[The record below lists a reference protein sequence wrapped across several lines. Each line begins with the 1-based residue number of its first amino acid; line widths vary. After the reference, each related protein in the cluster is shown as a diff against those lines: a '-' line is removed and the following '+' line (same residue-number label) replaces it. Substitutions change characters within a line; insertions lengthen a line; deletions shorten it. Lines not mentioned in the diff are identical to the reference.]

1 MSIDLKKLLDQL
13 TKLYPKYI
21 DLSLDRM
28 RNLLNKID
36 NPHLKL
42 PPIIHI
48 AGTNGKGSTLSY
60 IKNILIE
67 NNYVTHF
74 YSSPHLESIE
84 ERFIV
89 CNKKISKKKLYN
101 VLNYIKKINNNEK
114 ITFFE
119 ITTAAALYIFAKEKA
134 DFTLLETGLGGRLDA
149 TNVIEN
155 SLIDIISPISI
166 DHQEFLGKDIKSIT
180 NEKLGIIKKNSTI
193 IIGKQDNKILKFIK
207 NKIKKK
213 KNNKYY
219 YDIDFKVL
227 KKNPKNFYLKYNDEI
242 YNFNNPRL
250 NGDHQIENA
259 TTAISTIINLKKL
272 GYNISKSSIN
282 IGLKKTFWP
291 GRLEKGYLKN
301 IPVYLDGA
309 HNISGAKVIV
319 NFFKNNKKNRWLIFG
334 MINNKD
340 LNNFLSEMKE
350 IISGIVAIKIPFEKN
365 CFSNNE
371 ISKSCKKL
379 KINCVKKR
387 NIDEANKY
395 LINNIGPDEIIVSG
409 SLYLVGKIRKLYI

>member
-1 MSIDLKKLLDQL
+1 MSIELKKLLDQL
-13 TKLYPKYI
+13 AKLYPKYI

-89 CNKKISKKKLYN
+89 CNKKISKKKLFN
-101 VLNYIKKINNNEK
+101 VLNYIKNINNNEK

-166 DHQEFLGKDIKSIT
+166 DHQE
-180 NEKLGIIKKNSTI
+180 
-193 IIGKQDNKILKFIK
+193 
-207 NKIKKK
+207 
-213 KNNKYY
+213 Y
-219 YDIDFKVL
+219 
-227 KKNPKNFYLKYNDEI
+227 
-242 YNFNNPRL
+242 
-250 NGDHQIENA
+250 
-259 TTAISTIINLKKL
+259 
-272 GYNISKSSIN
+272 
-282 IGLKKTFWP
+282 
-291 GRLEKGYLKN
+291 
-301 IPVYLDGA
+301 
-309 HNISGAKVIV
+309 
-319 NFFKNNKKNRWLIFG
+319 
-334 MINNKD
+334 
-340 LNNFLSEMKE
+340 
-350 IISGIVAIKIPFEKN
+350 
-365 CFSNNE
+365 C
-371 ISKSCKKL
+371 
-379 KINCVKKR
+379 
-387 NIDEANKY
+387 
-395 LINNIGPDEIIVSG
+395 
-409 SLYLVGKIRKLYI
+409 